1 MRCQDSNFVH
11 GIIQESETD
20 RILSLGSKMFPKRI
34 LPIPHYLLPAWWLFD
49 VLGMA
54 ASHMKISTFL
64 QIAVIQLTRGYKIC
78 ILQIL
83 ITCIWNSYQSP
94 DFDWIGLVEAW
105 DSRIVKTFSGN
116 TNVTVMQFEWKFKL
130 LKN

>member
-1 MRCQDSNFVH
+1 MRCQDSTFVH

-20 RILSLGSKMFPKRI
+20 RILSLGSKMFPNGFF
-34 LPIPHYLLPAWWLFD
+34 PSPHCLLPAWWLFS
-49 VLGMA
+49 VLVMA
-54 ASHMKISTFL
+54 ASHTKISL
-64 QIAVIQLTRGYKIC
+64 SSDSKYSITRGYKIC
-78 ILQIL
+78 ILQIW

-105 DSRIVKTFSGN
+105 DLIVKTFSGN